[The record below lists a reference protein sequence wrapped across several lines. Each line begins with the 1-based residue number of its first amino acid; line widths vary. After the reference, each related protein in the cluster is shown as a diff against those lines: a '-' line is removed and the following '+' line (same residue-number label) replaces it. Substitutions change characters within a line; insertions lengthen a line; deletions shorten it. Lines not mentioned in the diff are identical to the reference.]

1 MINVPRLPTAVTGPQ
16 QTHGCGWNGLR
27 WGGEERSIPFA
38 PLAHRH
44 RPSGSVSLTLSSCA
58 KHFLIG
64 LRVGATGIGV
74 GRIAQILERPP
85 TPSSPPLVMRI
96 DYRVNALITH
106 SCAFIHTHVHSC
118 ALMHTQAHSLTPSSL
133 RSREGGGG
141 GGGSYRIVR
150 LGDSLPAAT
159 RLCSRTNPSG
169 TAASASRCRLA
180 DSATTNIAREA
191 AHSPP

>member
-64 LRVGATGIGV
+64 LRVGATSIGV

-106 SCAFIHTHVHSC
+106 SCALIHTHAHSC
-118 ALMHTQAHSLTPSSL
+118 TLSHTIQLAFARRRRRRRRIIPNRPFGGLTARCHALVFAHQSVGHSRL
-133 RSREGGGG
+133 RFALPLG
-141 GGGSYRIVR
+141 R
-150 LGDSLPAAT
+150 LS
-159 RLCSRTNPSG
+159 
-169 TAASASRCRLA
+169 
-180 DSATTNIAREA
+180 
-191 AHSPP
+191 HH